1 MRKSFSFG
9 VLADVQY
16 AESDCRDGMDMRGSI
31 AKLADCVAEFNTR
44 ELAFVIQLG
53 DFVNGSDDA
62 EAAKAELDRVLEI
75 FGRLKADSCH
85 VLGNHDFFS
94 FDRPAMLT
102 KLGMQ
107 RAYYDFER
115 DNWRFVVLDEV
126 ELAIG
131 GGWDETSENYRRGR
145 EILDGLIE
153 DGAANA
159 LEYNGAMGAGQI
171 EWLDDVLGDA
181 DERKQNAVIFGH
193 LPLTPAGDKYDL
205 WNSDEVIEVLESH
218 ECVVAHMSGH
228 RHSGGYSEQ
237 NGIYYVTI
245 EGMVTEGAENAYCVV
260 HIYSDRI
267 EIEGFGLV
275 PSRTLSLGI

>member
-44 ELAFVIQLG
+44 DLEFVIQLG
-53 DFVNGSDDA
+53 DFVNGNEDA
-62 EAAKAELDRVLEI
+62 EAAEAELARVLEI

-94 FDRPAMLT
+94 FDRKTMLA
-102 KLGMQ
+102 KLGME

-131 GGWDETSENYRRGR
+131 GGWGETSENYRRGR
-145 EILDGLIE
+145 EILDALIK
-153 DGAANA
+153 DDAANA
-159 LEYNGAMGAGQI
+159 LEYNGAMGASQI
-171 EWLDDVLGDA
+171 EWLNGILGDA
-181 DERKQNAVIFGH
+181 DERKQKAVVFGH

-205 WNSDEVIEVLESH
+205 WNSDEVIAVLESH
-218 ECVVAHMSGH
+218 ECTVAYMNGH
-228 RHSGGYSEQ
+228 RHPGGYNEQ

-245 EGMVTEGAENAYCVV
+245 EGMVTEDAENAYAVV
-260 HIYSDRI
+260 DVYGDRI
-267 EIEGFGLV
+267 EIKGFGLV
-275 PSRTLSLGI
+275 PSRTLSIGI

>member
-1 MRKSFSFG
+1 MRKIFSFG

-53 DFVNGSDDA
+53 DLVNGNDDA
-62 EAAKAELDRVLEI
+62 EAAKAELDKVLEI
-75 FGRLKADSCH
+75 FGRLKADGRH
-85 VLGNHDFFS
+85 VLGNHDFSS
-94 FDRPAMLT
+94 FDRRAVLAR
-102 KLGMQ
+102 LGMD
-107 RAYYDFER
+107 RAYYDFEM

-126 ELAIG
+126 EIALSC
-131 GGWDETSENYRRGR
+131 GWGETSENYRRGR

-159 LEYNGAMGAGQI
+159 QEYNGAIGAGQI
-171 EWLDDVLGDA
+171 KWLDSVLGDA
-181 DERKQNAVIFGH
+181 DERKQNAVVFGH
-193 LPLTPAGDKYDL
+193 LPLTPAGNKYNL
-205 WNSDEVIEVLESH
+205 WNSEDVIEVLESH
-218 ECVVAHMSGH
+218 ECVVAHISGH

-237 NGIYYVTI
+237 NGIHYVTI
-245 EGMVTEGAENAYCVV
+245 EGMVTEGVENAFAVV
-260 HIYSDRI
+260 DVYGDRI
-267 EIEGFGLV
+267 EIEGFGVV